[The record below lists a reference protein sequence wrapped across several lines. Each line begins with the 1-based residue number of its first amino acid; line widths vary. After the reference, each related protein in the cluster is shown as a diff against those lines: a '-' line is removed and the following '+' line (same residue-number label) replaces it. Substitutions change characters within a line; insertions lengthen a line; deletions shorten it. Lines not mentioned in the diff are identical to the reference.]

1 MTPLATFHDLK
12 DASVFITG
20 GGVGIGAALTEAFIA
35 QGAKVAFVQRSD
47 ASAFVAEVEGRHGR
61 APLFIPCDLT
71 DIDALK
77 AAIAQAAAAHGPVT
91 VLVSNAANDNR
102 HTTEQLSVAD
112 WDANLAVNLRH
123 YFFAAQAVL
132 PGMIA
137 AKGGSII
144 NMSSTSYM
152 LGLSEYPAYVTANAG
167 IMGLTRG
174 HAREFGPHGIR
185 VNAVMPGWVM
195 TERQQRLWVTE
206 EKLAGHLGRQ
216 CIKQAMQP
224 EDLTGGVLYLASSA
238 SKMLTGQAIVIDG
251 GTVVTG

>member
-1 MTPLATFHDLK
+1 MTQFATFHDLK

-20 GGVGIGAALTEAFIA
+20 GGAGIGAALTEAFIA
-35 QGAKVAFVQRSD
+35 QGAQVAFVQRSD
-47 ASAFVAEVEGRHGR
+47 ASRFVAEVEQRHGR
-61 APLFIPCDLT
+61 APVFIPCDLT

-77 AAIAQAAAAHGPVT
+77 GAIAQAAAAHGPVT
-91 VLVSNAANDNR
+91 VLLSNAANDNR

-112 WDANLAVNLRH
+112 WDANMAVNLRH

-144 NMSSTSYM
+144 NLSSTSYM
-152 LGLSEYPAYVTANAG
+152 LGLGDYPAYVTANAG
-167 IMGLTRG
+167 IMGMTRG
-174 HAREFGPHGIR
+174 HAREFGPYGIR

-216 CIKQAMQP
+216 CIKEAMQP
-224 EDLTGGVLYLASSA
+224 EDLTGGVLYLASAA